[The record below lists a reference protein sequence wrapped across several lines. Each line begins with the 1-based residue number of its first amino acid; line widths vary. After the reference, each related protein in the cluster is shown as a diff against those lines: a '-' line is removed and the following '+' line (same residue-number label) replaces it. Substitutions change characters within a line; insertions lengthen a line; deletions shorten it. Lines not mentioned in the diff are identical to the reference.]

1 MNQGRYQGDR
11 RGGWEDRDSRRD
23 EAFEDEWARPQGQS
37 QARGSSYEGTRPDQG
52 HGGWPDEGGYLGRD
66 ERQPRGRNRGMDE
79 GLSAR
84 DSGGR
89 YDGGTQG
96 SRGERGDWR
105 EGQGSRAASSGEW
118 GYGEGRYGE
127 DYGERRHTGHGN
139 QGYSAGGRGWGGDV
153 GEGIGGRGD
162 QGMQRGGRGMEGQR
176 QGQGEDDGRGYGQ
189 GYGQGERYGR
199 GMGTQRGGQWGQQ
212 RGQQGGQPGH
222 RQWGE
227 QQGQQQGRGHQQ
239 GGGRQQW
246 DEDEGIRQ
254 RMGDDLDYRGGGA
267 DEERRHRGG
276 GPFPDQTRRP
286 WRSVAEP
293 DDPRTREL
301 YAGAY
306 GISDSET
313 PSLQGWASEARWH
326 DEGWRDQGGGFPL
339 SERPGAGGRPGGWPA
354 DEGRRMGRHTHG
366 QDYAYEG
373 FTGAGTGAGMGG
385 VQAGQTLRRVA
396 PKGYQR
402 SDERIREDVCERLA
416 HEPGL
421 DVAQVEVT
429 VKDGV
434 VTLTGNAGDR
444 RQKYRMEDVA
454 DDCFGVK
461 EVDNQV
467 RVQRY
472 GQGDGGGGAGGGQ
485 GAGGGDRR
493 ITGISSAS
501 EATGSTASSYG
512 GGLELG
518 SGEQQPKGGEPYGG
532 TTNPTK
538 SVT

>member
-1 MNQGRYQGDR
+1 MNQGRFEGNR
-11 RGGWEDRDSRRD
+11 RGSWEDRDSRRD
-23 EAFEDEWARPQGQS
+23 EAFEDEWARPRGQS
-37 QARGSSYEGTRPDQG
+37 HARDSSYGGTRPDQG
-52 HGGWPDEGGYLGRD
+52 HGWPDEGGYLGRD
-66 ERQPRGRNRGMDE
+66 ERHPRGRNQDMDE

-105 EGQGSRAASSGEW
+105 EGQGWRNAGSGEW

-153 GEGIGGRGD
+153 GEGVRGRGEHGM

-176 QGQGEDDGRGYGQ
+176 YGRDESQGQGYGQ
-189 GYGQGERYGR
+189 GYGGAQRQGR
-199 GMGTQRGGQWGQQ
+199 GMDSPQGGQRWQSQGSQQGQWQ
-212 RGQQGGQPGH
+212 GGQQGRRG
-222 RQWGE
+222 RQGE
-227 QQGQQQGRGHQQ
+227 QQWGT
-239 GGGRQQW
+239 GRQGDDDQ
-246 DEDEGIRQ
+246 GMRQ
-254 RMGDDLDYRGGGA
+254 RMGEDMEYRGGGA

-313 PSLQGWASEARWH
+313 PSMQGWASEARWH

-354 DEGRRMGRHTHG
+354 DEGRRMGQHTHG
-366 QDYAYEG
+366 QEYAYEG

-385 VQAGQTLRRVA
+385 VQAGQTQRRVM

-402 SDERIREDVCERLA
+402 SDDRIREDVCERLA
-416 HEPGL
+416 HESGL
-421 DVAQVEVT
+421 DVGHVEVN

-434 VTLTGNAGDR
+434 VTLTGSVNDR
-444 RQKYRMEDVA
+444 RQKYRIEDVA

-461 EVDNQV
+461 DVDNQV
-467 RVQRY
+467 RVQR
-472 GQGDGGGGAGGGQ
+472 QGESGGASQ
-485 GAGGGDRR
+485 GAAGGDQR
-493 ITGISSAS
+493 ISGISSAG

-518 SGEQQPKGGEPYGG
+518 SGERQPKGGEPYGG